1 MNLLPHLQDS
11 PEQDPDLPRAD
22 PESCEE
28 PATTTDIPA
37 EPSHLASPIATDPRS
52 PTAITPPTTPEI
64 PTADN
69 LRLSSPSDST
79 IPAINLHD
87 TLPTGNTRLLQA
99 FHEKWSGILETDS
112 TWDVFSAH
120 CTSFAAEAKT
130 LASTL
135 YATSASRPG
144 PRVPNRP
151 PGRRPPHGGPHTRFN
166 AAEAQRLQSFYR
178 HSKKRAI
185 RKILDDDSPNF
196 SGPANAAETFFKN
209 IFAAKPCDIAA
220 LKHSLNNVVPS
231 VECDESLFRAPSAQE
246 IRQKLRS
253 AANTSPGPDRVE
265 YRHLKRVDP
274 HCKIFARCVESRDVP
289 SEWKTA
295 VTILLHKKGPTDDAS
310 NFRPIALM
318 SCIYKLL
325 MSVLAK
331 RLSSWA
337 IDNELLSPEQKSA
350 RPSEGC
356 YEHTYLL
363 SSVVADTRRQTKKL
377 NLAWLD
383 LRNAFGSIPHSVIHT
398 TLTHMGAPPNL
409 VEFVSNAYTGATTT
423 IRTSTG
429 DTNAVPIHAGVK
441 QGCPLS
447 PFLFN
452 LCIELI
458 IRSVKTAGEAC
469 RGGAPKHFQSPLSV
483 LAYADDLVFITR
495 KKENMD
501 NLLNAATTSAN
512 ILGLSF
518 RPDKCAT
525 LTLHDG
531 SHAVNT
537 AFHIQG
543 QAIPVMSAEDTYRYL
558 GVPIGLI
565 HNVNDLPAMLPKL
578 IQDLGKI
585 SDSPLAPWQK
595 LDAIRTFI
603 QPCLTFSLRA
613 GHPLKRSMEL
623 YRTTLVRGLRQIC
636 ALPNLRC
643 IFLRQQVFWGTGF
656 PRPTQRN

>member
-1 MNLLPHLQDS
+1 MLATQEIERGYLEAGTPTNENSLHLFLEDSLLSPTAFLPSQSPTRLPRYISQAKPTEVVEARFLADCLDPRPPTTTPTTLGYPTAACSTSTPTPADDTSVVPDLSGPPSIATLFRHPPPVPRSMQRRFVHPAAADYFESSRPPSPPPPPPPTSSTGDALFERINTNLLPHLQDS

-37 EPSHLASPIATDPRS
+37 EPSHLASPIAT
-52 PTAITPPTTPEI
+52 I
-64 PTADN
+64 
-69 LRLSSPSDST
+69 
-79 IPAINLHD
+79 
-87 TLPTGNTRLLQA
+87 
-99 FHEKWSGILETDS
+99 
-112 TWDVFSAH
+112 
-120 CTSFAAEAKT
+120 
-130 LASTL
+130 
-135 YATSASRPG
+135 
-144 PRVPNRP
+144 
-151 PGRRPPHGGPHTRFN
+151 
-166 AAEAQRLQSFYR
+166 
-178 HSKKRAI
+178 
-185 RKILDDDSPNF
+185 
-196 SGPANAAETFFKN
+196 
-209 IFAAKPCDIAA
+209 
-220 LKHSLNNVVPS
+220 
-231 VECDESLFRAPSAQE
+231 
-246 IRQKLRS
+246 
-253 AANTSPGPDRVE
+253 
-265 YRHLKRVDP
+265 
-274 HCKIFARCVESRDVP
+274 ESRDVP

-295 VTILLHKKGPTDDAS
+295 ITILLHKKGPTDDTS
-310 NFRPIALM
+310 NFWHLALM

-325 MSVLAK
+325 LSVLTK

-501 NLLNAATTSAN
+501 NLLNATSAN

-518 RPDKCAT
+518 RPDKCTT

-531 SHAVNT
+531 S
-537 AFHIQG
+537 
-543 QAIPVMSAEDTYRYL
+543 
-558 GVPIGLI
+558 
-565 HNVNDLPAMLPKL
+565 
-578 IQDLGKI
+578 
-585 SDSPLAPWQK
+585 
-595 LDAIRTFI
+595 
-603 QPCLTFSLRA
+603 
-613 GHPLKRSMEL
+613 
-623 YRTTLVRGLRQIC
+623 
-636 ALPNLRC
+636 
-643 IFLRQQVFWGTGF
+643 
-656 PRPTQRN
+656 